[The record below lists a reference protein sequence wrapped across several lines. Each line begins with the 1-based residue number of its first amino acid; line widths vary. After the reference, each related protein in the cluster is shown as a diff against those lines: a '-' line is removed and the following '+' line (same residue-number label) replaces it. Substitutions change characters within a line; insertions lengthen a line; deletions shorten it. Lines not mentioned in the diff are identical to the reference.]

1 MKMRSRLFV
10 IGLAAFLSF
19 VLVGGV
25 RAQGTG
31 KAEMDDTTR
40 QLLEEVRALRQAL
53 QTIQRMSMDTY
64 RSQLLV
70 ERIRADRDD
79 VRRLTSSLN
88 DAHETLTRTQS
99 TIPQFQEQQKMLE
112 SRLQLEVDQSRRA
125 EFEFEIRRTKDA
137 IENYKGQIEP
147 LKEREQQLTTDLN
160 NAKGRLEELQN
171 RLDALERGIENDRQK
186 LDKSGP
192 PAKSP

>member
-19 VLVGGV
+19 VFVGGA

-88 DAHETLTRTQS
+88 DARETLTRTQS

-171 RLDALERGIENDRQK
+171 RLDALERGIENDRQR

-192 PAKSP
+192 PTKSP

>member
-1 MKMRSRLFV
+1 MNKRSGLFV
-10 IGLAAFLSF
+10 IVFATLMTLGCIS
-19 VLVGGV
+19 GV
-25 RAQGTG
+25 QAQSPGKSETG
-31 KAEMDDTTR
+31 DTTR

-79 VRRLTSSLN
+79 VRRLTSALN
-88 DAHETLTRTQS
+88 DARETLRGTQS
-99 TIPQFQEQQKMLE
+99 SIPQFQEQQKMLE
-112 SRLQLEVDQSRRA
+112 SRLQLEVDQSKRA

-137 IENYKGQIEP
+137 IDNYKSQIEP

-160 NAKGRLEELQN
+160 NAKSRVDELQN
-171 RLDALERGIENDRQK
+171 RLDMLERGIENDRQK
-186 LDKSGP
+186 LDKDAAP
-192 PAKSP
+192 KNP

>member
-1 MKMRSRLFV
+1 MKMRSRLFA

-19 VLVGGV
+19 VSVGGV

-70 ERIRADRDD
+70 ERLRADRDD

-112 SRLQLEVDQSRRA
+112 SRLQLEVDQSRCA

-160 NAKGRLEELQN
+160 NAKGRLEE
-171 RLDALERGIENDRQK
+171 
-186 LDKSGP
+186 
-192 PAKSP
+192 